1 MTLQYVHIDR
11 QRLTS
16 QIGHRSD
23 LLSRLA
29 DAFIR
34 QLEPWQADFAQGLLA
49 GDVEGVGRLLHKMKG
64 SCHAVSATAAAQAFE
79 KAEQTLALAAQ
90 RRQSGLSNSLDW
102 DGNALLVLLREIEAE
117 FKLILAARPSQSPD

>member
-1 MTLQYVHIDR
+1 MTLQYIHIDR

-79 KAEQTLALAAQ
+79 KAEQTLVLAAQ

>member
-1 MTLQYVHIDR
+1 MTPQQTHIDIE
-11 QRLTS
+11 RLNS

-34 QLEPWQADFAQGLLA
+34 QLESWQTDFVQRLQA
-49 GDVEGVGRLLHKMKG
+49 GDAEGVGKLLHKMKG

-90 RRQSGLSNSLDW
+90 RRQSGSSQLLEW
-102 DGNALLVLLREIEAE
+102 DGNALLVILGEIEAE
-117 FKLILAARPSQSPD
+117 FKRMVAAQSSQPPG

>member
-1 MTLQYVHIDR
+1 MTLQYSHIDR

>member
-1 MTLQYVHIDR
+1 MTPLNTHIDIE
-11 QRLTS
+11 RLNS

-79 KAEQTLALAAQ
+79 KAEQALALAAQ

>member
-1 MTLQYVHIDR
+1 MTLQYIHIDR

-16 QIGHRSD
+16 QIGHHSD

>member
-1 MTLQYVHIDR
+1 MTLQYIHIDR

-117 FKLILAARPSQSPD
+117 FKLILAARPCQSPD

>member
-1 MTLQYVHIDR
+1 
-11 QRLTS
+11 
-16 QIGHRSD
+16 
-23 LLSRLA
+23 
-29 DAFIR
+29 
-34 QLEPWQADFAQGLLA
+34 
-49 GDVEGVGRLLHKMKG
+49 MKG

>member
-1 MTLQYVHIDR
+1 MTLQYIHIDR

-34 QLEPWQADFAQGLLA
+34 QLESWQTDFAQRLQA
-49 GDVEGVGRLLHKMKG
+49 GDAEGVGKLLHKMKG
-64 SCHAVSATAAAQAFE
+64 SCHAVSAPAAALAFE

-90 RRQSGLSNSLDW
+90 RQQTGSSQLLEW
-102 DGNALLVLLREIEAE
+102 DGNALLILLREIEAE
-117 FKLILAARPSQSPD
+117 FKRMVAAQSSQPPG

>member
-1 MTLQYVHIDR
+1 MTLQYIHIDR

>member
-1 MTLQYVHIDR
+1 MTPQQTHIDIE
-11 QRLTS
+11 RLNN

>member
-23 LLSRLA
+23 LLSRMA

>member
-23 LLSRLA
+23 LLSRMA

-64 SCHAVSATAAAQAFE
+64 SCHAVSATAAAQVFE

>member
-1 MTLQYVHIDR
+1 MTPLHTHIDIE
-11 QRLTS
+11 RLSS

-34 QLEPWQADFAQGLLA
+34 QLESWQTDFAQRLQA
-49 GDVEGVGRLLHKMKG
+49 GDAEGVGKLLHKMKG
-64 SCHAVSATAAAQAFE
+64 SCHAVSATAAALAFE

-90 RRQSGLSNSLDW
+90 RQQTGSSQLLEW
-102 DGNALLVLLREIEAE
+102 DGNALLILLREIEAE
-117 FKLILAARPSQSPD
+117 FKRMVAAQSSQPPG

>member
-1 MTLQYVHIDR
+1 MTLQYIHIDR

-49 GDVEGVGRLLHKMKG
+49 GDVERVGRLLHKMKG

>member
-1 MTLQYVHIDR
+1 MTLQYIHIDR

-102 DGNALLVLLREIEAE
+102 DGNALVVLLREIEAE

>member
-1 MTLQYVHIDR
+1 MTLQYIHIDR

-49 GDVEGVGRLLHKMKG
+49 GDVERVGRLLHKMKG

-79 KAEQTLALAAQ
+79 KAEQALALAAQ

>member
-1 MTLQYVHIDR
+1 MTLQYIHIDR

-102 DGNALLVLLREIEAE
+102 DGNALLDLLGEIEAE
-117 FKLILAARPSQSPD
+117 FKLMVVTQSSHSAD

>member
-1 MTLQYVHIDR
+1 MTLQYIHIDR

-64 SCHAVSATAAAQAFE
+64 SCHAVSATAAAQACE

>member
-1 MTLQYVHIDR
+1 MTLQYTHIDR

-49 GDVEGVGRLLHKMKG
+49 GDVERVGRLLHKMKG

>member
-1 MTLQYVHIDR
+1 MTPLHTHIDIE
-11 QRLTS
+11 RLNS

-34 QLEPWQADFAQGLLA
+34 QLESWQTDFAQRLQA
-49 GDVEGVGRLLHKMKG
+49 GDAEGVGKLLHKMKG
-64 SCHAVSATAAAQAFE
+64 SCHAVSATAAALAFE

-90 RRQSGLSNSLDW
+90 RQQTGSSQLLEW
-102 DGNALLVLLREIEAE
+102 DGNALLILLREIEAE
-117 FKLILAARPSQSPD
+117 FKRMVAAQPSQPPG

>member
-1 MTLQYVHIDR
+1 MTLQYIHIDR

-16 QIGHRSD
+16 KIGHRSD

>member
-1 MTLQYVHIDR
+1 MTPLHTHIDIE
-11 QRLTS
+11 RLNS

-49 GDVEGVGRLLHKMKG
+49 GDVERVGRLLHKMKG

-79 KAEQTLALAAQ
+79 KAEQALALAAQ
-90 RRQSGLSNSLDW
+90 RRQSGLSNTLDW
-102 DGNALLVLLREIEAE
+102 DGNALLILLREIEAE
-117 FKLILAARPSQSPD
+117 FKLILAVQPSQSPD

>member
-1 MTLQYVHIDR
+1 MTLQYSHIDR

-29 DAFIR
+29 NTFIR

>member
-1 MTLQYVHIDR
+1 MTLQYIHIDR

-23 LLSRLA
+23 LLSRMA

>member
-1 MTLQYVHIDR
+1 MTLQYIHIDR

-117 FKLILAARPSQSPD
+117 FKLILAARPSLSPD

>member
-1 MTLQYVHIDR
+1 MTPLQTHIDIE
-11 QRLTS
+11 RLNS

-34 QLEPWQADFAQGLLA
+34 QLESWQTDFTQRLQA
-49 GDVEGVGRLLHKMKG
+49 GDVQGVGKLLHKMKG

-90 RRQSGLSNSLDW
+90 RRHSGSSQLLEW
-102 DGNALLVLLREIEAE
+102 DGNALLILLREIEAE
-117 FKLILAARPSQSPD
+117 FKRMVAAQPSQPPG